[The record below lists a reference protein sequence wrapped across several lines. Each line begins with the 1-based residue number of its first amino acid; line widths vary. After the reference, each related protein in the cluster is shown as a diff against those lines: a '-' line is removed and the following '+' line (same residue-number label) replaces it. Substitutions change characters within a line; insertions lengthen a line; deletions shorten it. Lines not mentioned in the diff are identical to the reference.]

1 MNTENANG
9 SKPMKIYILDAFHP
23 AGVELAK
30 SFADVVAW
38 PDPRVKDWPEEA
50 DAVMVRMT
58 SITKEQLARAKN
70 VKIICKQG
78 VGLDTIDLS
87 AAKAHGIIVSR
98 TPGVNSEAV
107 AEMALALSLTVSRRT
122 SRFDRLLRAGVPIV
136 RPDHL
141 GLEMLGK
148 TVGVIGM
155 GNIGTR
161 LARKW
166 HFAFDAHVL
175 AYDPFAPESAW
186 SDLPHERLSTLE
198 ELLPRVDVLSL
209 HLPLTQKSHHMIGL
223 AELNMM
229 KSQAILINVS
239 RGGLVD
245 EEALYAVMKEG
256 HLFGAGLDV
265 FEHAEPPHKDH
276 PLLSLD
282 NVVSTPHAAG
292 GTVETQIRSSMQVAQ
307 QVIDVL
313 SGKPA
318 AHAAF

>member
-1 MNTENANG
+1 
-9 SKPMKIYILDAFHP
+9 MKIYIIDAFHP
-23 AGVELAK
+23 SGVELAR
-30 SFADVVAW
+30 SFAEVVCW
-38 PDPRVKDWPEEA
+38 PDPRVNDWPEQA

-58 SITKEQLARAKN
+58 PITKEQLARAKH

-78 VGLDTIDLS
+78 VGLDTIDLE

-107 AEMALALSLTVSRRT
+107 SEMAMALSLTVSRRT
-122 SRFDRLLRAGVPIV
+122 SRFERLLRAGEPVV

-161 LARKW
+161 LAKKW
-166 HFAFDAHVL
+166 HHAFDCPIL
-175 AYDPFAPESAW
+175 AYDPFAPATAW
-186 SDLPHERLSTLE
+186 SDLKHERVSSLHA
-198 ELLPRVDVLSL
+198 LLPRVDLLSL
-209 HLPLTQKSHHMIGL
+209 HLPLTPESYHLIGKE
-223 AELNMM
+223 ELQLM
-229 KSQAILINVS
+229 KRDAILINVS
-239 RGGLVD
+239 RGGLID
-245 EEALYAVMKEG
+245 EDALYEVMQGG

-265 FEHAEPPHKDH
+265 FEHAEPPPLDH
-276 PLLSLD
+276 PLLSLE

-292 GTVETQIRSSMQVAQ
+292 GTVETQIRSATQVAQ

-318 AHAAF
+318 VHVANE

>member
-1 MNTENANG
+1 
-9 SKPMKIYILDAFHP
+9 MKIYILDAFHP

-30 SFADVVAW
+30 SFAQVVAW
-38 PDPRVKDWPEEA
+38 PDPRVSDWPEEA

-58 SITKEQLARAKN
+58 SITREQLARAKH

-87 AAKAHGIIVSR
+87 AAKEQGIVVSR

-148 TVGVIGM
+148 TIGVVGM

-161 LARKW
+161 LAKKW
-166 HFAFDAHVL
+166 HFAFDAHIL
-175 AYDPFAPESAW
+175 AYDPFAPSSAW
-186 SDLPHERLSTLE
+186 SELPHERVSSLK

-209 HLPLTQKSHHMIGL
+209 HLPLTPESHHMIGL
-223 AELNMM
+223 EELKMM

-245 EEALYAVMKEG
+245 EEALYTVMQQG

-265 FEHAEPPHKDH
+265 FEHQEPPSSDH

-292 GTVETQIRSSMQVAQ
+292 GTVETQIRSSLQVAQ